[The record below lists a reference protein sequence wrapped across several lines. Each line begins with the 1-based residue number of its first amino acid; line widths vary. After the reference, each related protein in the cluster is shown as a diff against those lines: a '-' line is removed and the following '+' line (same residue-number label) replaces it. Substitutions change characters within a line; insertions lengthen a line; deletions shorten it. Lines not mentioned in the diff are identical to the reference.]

1 MLCKYTYL
9 FFIFLIAGACL
20 CAAEKDNGDDDNTPD
35 LPQSS
40 PVDNTPDVPLSSP
53 VDNTPNLPPSS
64 TVDNTPDL
72 PPLSPVDDAPDLT
85 QSPAVA
91 VEERT

>member
-1 MLCKYTYL
+1 MCVCEVLQNLCYVNTL
-9 FFIFLIAGACL
+9 TSFFIFLIAGACL
-20 CAAEKDNGDDDNTPD
+20 CAAGKDNGDDDNTPD
-35 LPQSS
+35 LPPSS
-40 PVDNTPDVPLSSP
+40 TVDNTPDVPLSLP

-64 TVDNTPDL
+64 TVDN
-72 PPLSPVDDAPDLT
+72 APDLT